1 MSPNQADDSDDYTV
15 IESAPHVN
23 ETFMSQVGAIQY
35 LLIIDYVSDSQL
47 SVQQLISVRLWN
59 FKDGGF

>member
-23 ETFMSQVGAIQY
+23 ETFMSQVGTIQY

-47 SVQQLISVRLWN
+47 LVQQLISVLLWN